1 MSAWEYDAPNFVD
14 FDASCDSVDDAEAY
28 FNRRHSHEYSGIPIN
43 YEDESEN
50 IPVGPE
56 SAQIL
61 SNPDPVD
68 DPTEENDICDQN
80 KELGSNTTSPIH
92 DAAGEISIVDKVDST
107 SLNESDQ
114 SQSTQVLQNQEMAVE
129 HTGAKDHHDEINEVK
144 CEINPTS
151 EYDNGEIDSGVKVD
165 SPAGEQIT
173 PKEDLNL
180 KVTEESMGN
189 EDVKQNFV
197 DEPIK
202 TEGDLKQ
209 NAIEESIIHDE
220 DSKQKEAEEPIKSE
234 DLELNAVEE
243 SIIHEEDLKQKLQI
257 HLETGE
263 AAISEATVKQEFN
276 KSSKPTVQD
285 IKLQSDIINTKEE
298 SVTLS
303 EVEASETKVYSN
315 IMTPSRL
322 ASWNTA
328 KPKVVPKAKVL
339 KSAPKKP
346 ATPNAP
352 KPQLRRSIRNT
363 DNIYNTP
370 EPPIKKKKLNNEPK
384 KNNHKRILTSEE
396 RQLAEVK
403 CAKEKAQ
410 QIKHDSEMSLKKI
423 RSRRMPSWNMK
434 TKPSLTVP
442 KEFQF
447 KTTDRAAKAH
457 PMSTRSDSAASSSN
471 DFMKDLRKH
480 NPSPHKLKP
489 TVVKPFHFSDDNKKA
504 KRKLEKDADHGA
516 AFVPMAA
523 VIRDFHKS
531 TPNASEPV
539 IENAPPAKSG
549 PMKALKVIY
558 PKTPHFSKIRSR
570 PIATMSAK
578 EKEELEVQEMKNY
591 QFKAKEVSNAEVA
604 LKKVEKKPSTV
615 PVEFN
620 LHTENRTSKQEDP
633 EIKQKPFK
641 ARPVPVAILEKPTGI
656 KEKQVAEVTIPQSP
670 AFALK
675 HRIKP
680 PLVVPDKNSTKPTY
694 YHPPPIFGVP
704 FMPKVVSTKLEVKP
718 FSFDKSDKERFA
730 KKQEKIKQ
738 QKEKEAEVAVFTAN
752 PVPST
757 ITQAEPVLANKKSK
771 EPTKAKPFNLET
783 DHRAANRAEKWSKNS
798 EDEEDD
804 IMRTY
809 NIFAPNQTD
818 LQRMQDQ
825 LDAANGEQKKLFLII
840 FQRFIM
846 ILSDHLVRCES
857 NKTAFNSPWYRNTI
871 QRLQEIF
878 LLHKDTVKKYMA
890 TMENL
895 LFTMDLD
902 TRILSVFKQFA
913 SIVN

>member
-1 MSAWEYDAPNFVD
+1 MAAWEYDAPNFVD

-28 FNRRHSHEYSGIPIN
+28 FNRRHSHEYGGIPIN
-43 YEDESEN
+43 YEDESES
-50 IPVGPE
+50 IPVEPE
-56 SAQIL
+56 MTQIL

-68 DPTEENDICDQN
+68 NPTEEKDICDQN
-80 KELGSNTTSPIH
+80 KELEENIPSTNHEAAEEVNIVNKADSTSLIKPDQSQSIQVLENQEIAVEHTGEKDHHDENNQVKSEINTTSEC
-92 DAAGEISIVDKVDST
+92 DNGEVDPVDKVDSAAD
-107 SLNESDQ
+107 E
-114 SQSTQVLQNQEMAVE
+114 QV
-129 HTGAKDHHDEINEVK
+129 T
-144 CEINPTS
+144 
-151 EYDNGEIDSGVKVD
+151 
-165 SPAGEQIT
+165 
-173 PKEDLNL
+173 L
-180 KVTEESMGN
+180 K
-189 EDVKQNFV
+189 K
-197 DEPIK
+197 
-202 TEGDLKQ
+202 DLKQ
-209 NAIEESIIHDE
+209 NTVKESKKPDE
-220 DSKQKEAEEPIKSE
+220 DIKQKVAEEPIKSE
-234 DLELNAVEE
+234 DLNQNAVEE
-243 SIIHEEDLKQKLQI
+243 SIIHEEDLKQKLQMQ
-257 HLETGE
+257 HESGE
-263 AAISEATVKQEFN
+263 VAISEVTIKQECI
-276 KSSKPTVQD
+276 KLSIPAVQD
-285 IKLQSDIINTKEE
+285 IKLQSDNINTKEE
-298 SVTLS
+298 SVTPS
-303 EVEASETKVYSN
+303 EVDTSEKKAYSN

-328 KPKVVPKAKVL
+328 KPKVVPKAKLV
-339 KSAPKKP
+339 KSAPKKS

-363 DNIYNTP
+363 DNIYKTP

-396 RQLAEVK
+396 RQLEEVK

-447 KTTDRAAKAH
+447 KTTDRATKAH

-504 KRKLEKDADHGA
+504 KRKLERDADHGS

-531 TPNASEPV
+531 TPKRFRARN
-539 IENAPPAKSG
+539 ENVPLAKNG
-549 PMKALKVIY
+549 PMKALKVTI

-591 QFKAKEVSNAEVA
+591 QFKAKEVSNTEVT

-620 LHTENRTSKQEDP
+620 LHTENRTSKQEDH

-680 PLVVPDKNSTKPTY
+680 PPVVPDKNSTKPTY

-757 ITQAEPVLANKKSK
+757 ITHAEPVLANKKSK

-783 DHRAANRAEKWSKNS
+783 DHRAANRAEKWSKNV
-798 EDEEDD
+798 EDEVQQLRDKTLFKANTD
-804 IMRTY
+804 IDVVLKKPWKPKKLSRDPVVAMDPHLHSDERAKERRL
-809 NIFAPNQTD
+809 FDEKLAFEKQQMAK
-818 LQRMQDQ
+818 L
-825 LDAANGEQKKLFLII
+825 LEEQKKKQELQDKEEIARLRKSMEHKASEIKHYKTVTVALSEKKLTEPHSPHFST
-840 FQRFIM
+840 RF
-846 ILSDHLVRCES
+846 
-857 NKTAFNSPWYRNTI
+857 
-871 QRLQEIF
+871 
-878 LLHKDTVKKYMA
+878 KK
-890 TMENL
+890 
-895 LFTMDLD
+895 
-902 TRILSVFKQFA
+902 
-913 SIVN
+913 